1 MMFVAAL
8 AACASGSRQSLTPL
22 RDNPT
27 PAYPASLRDSGLSG
41 VVVVKMR
48 VDRTGAVIPSTLVV
62 LSETD
67 SAFTAEVRR
76 VIPSWRFER
85 RPGDTTEPFVEQ
97 RFAFKVH
104 VPTPAE
110 CRKLIDREGSKPR
123 DLPVVESRPLKR
135 DDGKSVS
142 TVAEFLVD
150 TAGRADLTTLRIV
163 HSSLSREEALA
174 DLEQFLP
181 DWRFAPANAGG
192 CIYAAIARHEFDY

>member
-1 MMFVAAL
+1 MFVAAL
-8 AACASGSRQSLTPL
+8 AACASGHALTPL
-22 RDNPT
+22 PNNPT

-48 VDRTGAVIPSTLVV
+48 VDRTGAVIPSSLVV
-62 LSETD
+62 VSATD

-76 VIPSWRFER
+76 VIPEWRFAR
-85 RPGDTTEPFVEQ
+85 RSGDTTEPFVEQ
-97 RFAFKVH
+97 RFAFKLH
-104 VPTPAE
+104 VPTQKE
-110 CRKLIDREGSKPR
+110 CRALIAREGTKAL

-135 DDGKSVS
+135 DDEKSVS

-150 TAGRADLTTLRIV
+150 TAGRADMTTLRIV
-163 HSSLSREEALA
+163 QSSLSKEEARA

-192 CIYAAIARHEFDY
+192 CIHAATARHQFDY